1 LSLFRAILSGII
13 LKKAGI
19 ILPVL
24 FLFTSVQIKTHAQSL
39 NYIEIFGNDWK
50 KAMTFVEENN
60 IWIKPA
66 LSYHDI
72 PYHEAVAVVFPELVR
87 FSALR
92 DKMET
97 TLLKTLY
104 RNLGEYYADFSIG
117 IFQIKPSFAEKIREE
132 SYKVL
137 GKKAKDLF
145 KKRSAYKNERLYR
158 AAIIN
163 DLENPQTEL
172 NYVIAFLE
180 ICELCFGREWQ
191 DEKSKIIFLAT
202 AYNTGFW
209 KTTEEIQKMSD
220 KKFFNT
226 KLFKTENYS
235 YADVSLYWYNQYI
248 ETTEK
253 Y

>member
-1 LSLFRAILSGII
+1 LSLYRAILSGII
-13 LKKAGI
+13 LKEAGI
-19 ILPVL
+19 IIPVL
-24 FLFTSVQIKTHAQSL
+24 FLFLSVQINPRAQPL

-50 KAMTFVEENN
+50 KAMIFVEENN

-66 LSYHDI
+66 LAYHDI

-87 FSALR
+87 YSALR

-117 IFQIKPSFAEKIREE
+117 VFQIKPSFAEKIREE
-132 SYKVL
+132 SHKVL
-137 GKKAKDLF
+137 GKKAKDVF
-145 KKRSAYKNERLYR
+145 KKKSAYKNERLYR

-172 NYVIAFLE
+172 NYVITFLE
-180 ICELCFGREWQ
+180 ICEAYFGKEWK

-209 KTTEEIQKMSD
+209 KTTEEIKKMSD

-226 KLFKTENYS
+226 KLFKTENYA
-235 YADVSLYWYNQYI
+235 YADVSLFWYNLYI
-248 ETTEK
+248 QTTEN
-253 Y
+253 